1 MKSLFHLNKYFFRYK
16 WYLLTGTLFVVIS
29 VIFEVFPATYVRE
42 SFNIVEN
49 AIAKYNAG
57 ETASMSELRND
68 LIIYGLMIIGASLLQ
83 GLFMFFMRQTL
94 IVMSRH
100 IEYDLKNEVYQH
112 YQALSLAFYK
122 RNNTGDLMNRISED
136 VSRVRMYIGPAI
148 MYTIRTSALLII
160 VLTIMLNQ
168 NVELT
173 LLTLI
178 PLPLLAIAI
187 YKISEKI
194 NVRSNYVQRQLSVL
208 STFAQE
214 TFSGIRVLK
223 SYSKEE
229 KQLQDF
235 AKEAE
240 EYNKRNESL
249 YRVNSLFFPIIVLL
263 IGLSTLLVIYF
274 GGNLVIAKAISV
286 GVIAEFIIYVNKLT
300 WPVASLGWV
309 TSIVQ
314 RAAAS
319 QERINEFLHQEP
331 EIKNHIHLET
341 PIEGK
346 IVFDNVTFVYPDSGI
361 KAIDNLS
368 FEINPGETLAIIGK
382 TGSGKSTVAA
392 LVGRLFDPTQGRILI
407 DDTPMIETN
416 LDLFRQSLGVVPQE
430 AFLFSDTIGNNIAF
444 GVDHADNTAIEE
456 AAKVAHVHNNIDEFP
471 NKYNTKVGER
481 GVTLSGGQ
489 KQRVSIARAVLKNP
503 KVLIFDDSLSAVDTE
518 TEEIILSNLKS
529 VIEKRTTL
537 IISHRA
543 SSVKNADKIIVLD
556 NGRLAESGTHEELIA
571 LNGYYK
577 ELYEKQLME
586 EDQEPSEG

>member
-16 WYLLTGTLFVVIS
+16 WYLITGTLFVIIS

-49 AIAKYNAG
+49 AITKYNAG
-57 ETASMSELRND
+57 ETASMSELRNE
-68 LIIYGLMIIGASLLQ
+68 LIMYGFLIIGASLLQ

-194 NVRSNYVQRQLSVL
+194 NIRSNYVQKQLSVL

-240 EYNKRNESL
+240 EYNQRNESL

-319 QERINEFLHQEP
+319 QERINEFLHSEP
-331 EIKNHIHLET
+331 EIKNHIHLDT
-341 PIEGK
+341 PIDGK
-346 IVFDNVTFVYPDSGI
+346 IVFDQVTFVYPDSGI

-392 LVGRLFDPTQGRILI
+392 LIGRLFDPTEGKILI

-416 LDLFRQSLGVVPQE
+416 LDAFRQSLGVVPQE

-444 GVDHADNTAIEE
+444 GVDKASTDEIEE
-456 AAKVAHVHNNIDEFP
+456 AAKIAHVHNNIDEFP

-529 VIEKRTTL
+529 VIDKRTTL

-556 NGRLAESGTHEELIA
+556 NGKLTESGTHDELLA
-571 LNGYYK
+571 LDGYYK

-586 EDQEPSEG
+586 EGQAPLNS

>member
-1 MKSLFHLNKYFFRYK
+1 MKSLFHLNKYFLRYK
-16 WYLLTGTLFVVIS
+16 WHVITGTFFVIIS

-49 AIAKYNAG
+49 AISNYKDG
-57 ETASMSELRND
+57 DLSGMGELRNE
-68 LIIYGLMIIGASLLQ
+68 LITYGLLIIGASLLQ

-112 YQALSLAFYK
+112 YQALNLAFYK

-160 VLTIMLNQ
+160 VLAIMLQQ
-168 NVELT
+168 NVQLT

-178 PLPLLAIAI
+178 PLPLLAFAI

-194 NVRSNYVQRQLSVL
+194 NVRSTVVQEQLSVL

-229 KQLQDF
+229 KQLADF

-240 EYNKRNESL
+240 EYNQRNESL
-249 YRVNSLFFPIIVLL
+249 YRVNALFFPIIVLL

-274 GGNLVIAKAISV
+274 GGNLVIAQTISV

-319 QERINEFLHQEP
+319 QTRINEFLLQEP
-331 EIKNHIHLET
+331 EIKNHIHLDTE
-341 PIEGK
+341 IEGK
-346 IVFDNVTFVYPDSGI
+346 IEFDNVTFVYPDSGI
-361 KAIDNLS
+361 VALKNLS
-368 FEINPGETLAIIGK
+368 FTVNPGETLAIIGK

-392 LVGRLFDPTQGRILI
+392 LVGRLYDPTEGVVKVDDNPLI
-407 DDTPMIETN
+407 ESN
-416 LDLFRQSLGVVPQE
+416 LDALRKSMGVVPQE
-430 AFLFSDTIGNNIAF
+430 AFLFSDTLANNISF
-444 GVDHADNTAIEE
+444 GVDNATDQEVEE
-456 AAKVAHVHNNIDEFP
+456 AARIAHVDANIQEFP
-471 NKYNTKVGER
+471 KKYDTKVGER

-489 KQRVSIARAVLKNP
+489 KQRVSIARAVLAHP
-503 KVLIFDDSLSAVDTE
+503 SILIFDDSLSAVDTE
-518 TEEIILSNLKS
+518 TEEIILNNLKS
-529 VIEKRTTL
+529 VIDKRTTI

-556 NGRLAESGTHEELIA
+556 DGTLIESGTHDELLKA
-571 LNGYYK
+571 NGYYK
-577 ELYEKQLME
+577 DLYEKQLME
-586 EDQEPSEG
+586 EQQGDLSA

>member
-49 AIAKYNAG
+49 AITKYNAG

-194 NVRSNYVQRQLSVL
+194 NVRSNYVQKQLSVL

-456 AAKVAHVHNNIDEFP
+456 AARVAHVHNNIDEFP

>member
-16 WYLLTGTLFVVIS
+16 WYLLTGTLFVIIS

-49 AIAKYNAG
+49 AITKYKAG
-57 ETASMSELRND
+57 ETASMSELRNE
-68 LIIYGLMIIGASLLQ
+68 LIMYGFLIIGASLLQ

-100 IEYDLKNEVYQH
+100 IEFDLKNEVYQH

-194 NVRSNYVQRQLSVL
+194 NVRSNYVQKQLSVL

-319 QERINEFLHQEP
+319 QERINEFLHSEP
-331 EIKNHIHLET
+331 EIKNHIHLDT

-346 IVFDNVTFVYPDSGI
+346 IVFDQVTFIYPDSGI

-392 LVGRLFDPTQGRILI
+392 LIGRLFDPTHGRVLI

-416 LDLFRQSLGVVPQE
+416 LDAFRQSLGVVPQE

-444 GVDHADNTAIEE
+444 GVDKADEEEIEK
-456 AAKVAHVHNNIDEFP
+456 AAKIAHVHNNIDEFP

-529 VIEKRTTL
+529 VIDKRTTL

-556 NGRLAESGTHEELIA
+556 NGKLAESGTHDELMA
-571 LNGYYK
+571 LDGYYK

-586 EDQEPSEG
+586 EDQAPLNG

>member
-16 WYLLTGTLFVVIS
+16 WYLLTGTLFVIVS

-49 AIAKYNAG
+49 AITKYNAG

-194 NVRSNYVQRQLSVL
+194 NVRSNYVQKQLSVL

-456 AAKVAHVHNNIDEFP
+456 AARVAHVHNNIDEFP

>member
-1 MKSLFHLNKYFFRYK
+1 MKSLFHLNKYFLRYK
-16 WYLLTGTLFVVIS
+16 WHVITGTFFVIIS

-49 AIAKYNAG
+49 AISNYREGDLSGMGA
-57 ETASMSELRND
+57 LRNE
-68 LIIYGLMIIGASLLQ
+68 LITYGLLIIGASLLQ

-112 YQALSLAFYK
+112 YQALNLAFYK

-160 VLTIMLNQ
+160 VLTIMLQQ
-168 NVELT
+168 NVQLT

-178 PLPLLAIAI
+178 PLPLLAFAI

-194 NVRSNYVQRQLSVL
+194 NVRSTVVQEQLSVL

-229 KQLQDF
+229 KQLADF

-240 EYNKRNESL
+240 EYNQRNESL
-249 YRVNSLFFPIIVLL
+249 YRVNALFFPIIVLL

-274 GGNLVIAKAISV
+274 GGSLVIAQTISV

-319 QERINEFLHQEP
+319 QTRINEFLLQEP
-331 EIKNHIHLET
+331 EIKNHIHLDT
-341 PIEGK
+341 DIRGK
-346 IVFDNVTFVYPDSGI
+346 IEFDHVTFEYPDSGI
-361 KAIDNLS
+361 VALKDLS
-368 FEINPGETLAIIGK
+368 FTVNPGETLAIVGK

-392 LVGRLFDPTQGRILI
+392 LVGRLYDPTEGVVKV
-407 DDTPMIETN
+407 DDKPLKETN
-416 LDLFRQSLGVVPQE
+416 LDALRNAMGVVPQE
-430 AFLFSDTIGNNIAF
+430 AFLFSDTLANNISF
-444 GVDHADNTAIEE
+444 GVDSATDQEVEE
-456 AAKVAHVHNNIDEFP
+456 AARIAHVDANIQEFP
-471 NKYNTKVGER
+471 KKYDTKVGER

-489 KQRVSIARAVLKNP
+489 KQRVSIARAVLAHP
-503 KVLIFDDSLSAVDTE
+503 SILIFDDSLSAVDTE
-518 TEEIILSNLKS
+518 TEEIILNNLKS
-529 VIEKRTTL
+529 VIDKRTTL

-556 NGRLAESGTHEELIA
+556 DGALIESGTHDELLKA
-571 LNGYYK
+571 NGYYK
-577 ELYEKQLME
+577 DLYEKQLME
-586 EDQEPSEG
+586 EQQGDLSA

>member
-1 MKSLFHLNKYFFRYK
+1 MKSLYHLNKYFLRYK
-16 WYLLTGTLFVVIS
+16 WHVITGTFFVVIS

-42 SFNIVEN
+42 SFNIVED
-49 AIAKYNAG
+49 AISNYKEGDLSGMGA
-57 ETASMSELRND
+57 LRNE
-68 LIIYGLMIIGASLLQ
+68 LITYGLLIIGASLLQ

-112 YQALSLAFYK
+112 YQALNLAFYK

-160 VLTIMLNQ
+160 VLTIMLQQ
-168 NVELT
+168 NVQLT
-173 LLTLI
+173 LLTLL
-178 PLPLLAIAI
+178 PLPLLAFAI

-194 NVRSNYVQRQLSVL
+194 NVRSTIVQEQLSVL

-229 KQLQDF
+229 KQLADF
-235 AKEAE
+235 SKEAE
-240 EYNKRNESL
+240 EYNVRNEGL
-249 YRVNSLFFPIIVLL
+249 YRVNALFFPIIVLL

-274 GGNLVIAKAISV
+274 GGNLVIAQTISI

-319 QERINEFLHQEP
+319 QTRINEFLLQEP
-331 EIKNHIHLET
+331 EIKNHIHLDTE
-341 PIEGK
+341 IEGK
-346 IVFDNVTFVYPDSGI
+346 IEFDNVTFTYPDSGI
-361 KAIDNLS
+361 VAINQLS
-368 FEINPGETLAIIGK
+368 FTVNPGETLAIIGK
-382 TGSGKSTVAA
+382 TGAGKSTVAA
-392 LVGRLFDPTQGRILI
+392 LVGRLYDPTSGEIRIDGKPLK
-407 DDTPMIETN
+407 DTN
-416 LDLFRQSLGVVPQE
+416 LDRLRQSMGVVPQE
-430 AFLFSDTIGNNIAF
+430 AFLFSDSLANNIAF
-444 GVDHADNTAIEE
+444 GVDDAKLQEIEE
-456 AAKVAHVHNNIDEFP
+456 AARIAHVDKNIQEFP
-471 NKYNTKVGER
+471 DKYQTKVGER

-489 KQRVSIARAVLKNP
+489 KQRVSIARAVLAHP
-503 KVLIFDDSLSAVDTE
+503 SILIFDDSLSAVDTE
-518 TEEIILSNLKS
+518 TEEIILSNLKN
-529 VIEKRTTL
+529 VIDKRTTL

-543 SSVKNADKIIVLD
+543 SSVKNADKIMVLE
-556 NGRLAESGTHEELIA
+556 NGGLIESGTHDELIKA
-571 LNGYYK
+571 NGYYK
-577 ELYEKQLME
+577 DLYEKQLME
-586 EDQEPSEG
+586 EGLLDS

>member
-194 NVRSNYVQRQLSVL
+194 NVRSNYVQKQLSVL